1 MKLKNVIKKTLYFTG
16 LLSTTFTFLGSFFKI
31 MHWPGASVMIIMGA
45 FSFAFIFIPLLIF
58 IKLKEVSFLFD
69 KLIYSIGVLL
79 GTILMVGF
87 IFKLMHWPW
96 ATILMLSSIVIF
108 NFVYIPLYF
117 ISRFKR
123 EELKFNT
130 VVNSVVMFS
139 FGSILLALFDFT
151 L

>member
-1 MKLKNVIKKTLYFTG
+1 MKKTLYLIG
-16 LLSTTFTFLGSFFKI
+16 LLSTIFTFLGSFFKI
-31 MHWPGASVMIIMGA
+31 MHWPGAAVMIIMGA

-58 IKLKEVSFLFD
+58 IKFKEVSFLFD
-69 KLIYSIGVLL
+69 NLIYSIGIAL
-79 GTILMVGF
+79 GTILMIGF

-117 ISRFKR
+117 ISRLKR

-130 VVNSVVMFS
+130 VVNSVIMFS
-139 FGSILLALFDFT
+139 FGSILLALFDMT
-151 L
+151 I

>member
-1 MKLKNVIKKTLYFTG
+1 MKKLLYLIG
-16 LLSTTFTFLGSFFKI
+16 LFSTIFTFFGSIFKI

-58 IKLKEVSFLFD
+58 IKFKEVSFLFD
-69 KLIYSIGVLL
+69 NFIYSIGIAL

-117 ISRFKR
+117 ISRLKR

-139 FGSILLALFDFT
+139 FGSILLALFDLT
-151 L
+151 T

>member
-1 MKLKNVIKKTLYFTG
+1 MKKILYLVG
-16 LLSTTFTFLGSFFKI
+16 LLSTIFTFLGSLFKI
-31 MHWPGASVMIIMGA
+31 MHWQGASIMIIMGA

-58 IKLKEVSFLFD
+58 IKFKEVSFLFD
-69 KLIYSIGVLL
+69 KFIYSIGIAL

-87 IFKLMHWPW
+87 IFKLMYWPW
-96 ATILMLSSIVIF
+96 ATVLMLSSVLIF

-130 VVNSVVMFS
+130 IVNSVVMFS
-139 FGSILLALFDFT
+139 FGSVLLALFDLT
-151 L
+151 A

>member
-1 MKLKNVIKKTLYFTG
+1 MKKILYLVG
-16 LLSTTFTFLGSFFKI
+16 LLSTIFTFLGSLFKI
-31 MHWPGASVMIIMGA
+31 MHWQGASVMILMGA
-45 FSFAFIFIPLLIF
+45 FSFAFIFIPILIF
-58 IKLKEVSFLFD
+58 IKFKEVNLLFD
-69 KLIYSIGVLL
+69 KFIYSTGIAL

-96 ATILMLSSIVIF
+96 ATVLMLFSVLIF

-130 VVNSVVMFS
+130 IVNSVVMFS
-139 FGSILLALFDFT
+139 FGSVLLALFDLT
-151 L
+151 A

>member
-1 MKLKNVIKKTLYFTG
+1 MKKILYLIG

-31 MHWPGASVMIIMGA
+31 MHWSGASLMIIIGA

-69 KLIYSIGVLL
+69 KFIYSIGIAL

-87 IFKLMHWPW
+87 IFKLMHWPL
-96 ATILMLSSIVIF
+96 ATVLMLSSVLIF

-130 VVNSVVMFS
+130 IVNSVLMFS
-139 FGSILLALFDFT
+139 FGSVLLALFDLT
-151 L
+151 A

>member
-1 MKLKNVIKKTLYFTG
+1 MKKILYLVG
-16 LLSTTFTFLGSFFKI
+16 LLSTIFTFLGSFFKI
-31 MHWPGASVMIIMGA
+31 MHWQGASIMIIMGA

-58 IKLKEVSFLFD
+58 IKFKEVSLLFD
-69 KLIYSIGVLL
+69 KFIYSIGITL

-87 IFKLMHWPW
+87 IFKLMHSPW
-96 ATILMLSSIVIF
+96 TTILMLSSIVIF

-117 ISRFKR
+117 ISSFKR

-130 VVNSVVMFS
+130 VVNSVIMFS

>member
-1 MKLKNVIKKTLYFTG
+1 MKKLLYLIG
-16 LLSTTFTFLGSFFKI
+16 LFSTIFTFFGSIFKI

-58 IKLKEVSFLFD
+58 IKFKEVSFLFD
-69 KLIYSIGVLL
+69 NFIYSIGIAL
-79 GTILMVGF
+79 GTILMIGF

-117 ISRFKR
+117 ISRLKR

-139 FGSILLALFDFT
+139 FGSILLALFDMT
-151 L
+151 V

>member
-1 MKLKNVIKKTLYFTG
+1 MKKKLYLAG
-16 LLSTTFTFLGSFFKI
+16 LLSTIFTFLGSLFNI
-31 MHWPGASVMIIMGA
+31 MHWKGASVMIIVGA
-45 FSFAFIFIPLLIF
+45 FSFAFIIIPLLIF
-58 IKLKEVSFLFD
+58 IKFKEVSLLFD
-69 KLIYSIGVLL
+69 NFIYSIGITL

-96 ATILMLSSIVIF
+96 ATVLMLSSVLIF

-130 VVNSVVMFS
+130 IVNSVVMFS
-139 FGSILLALFDFT
+139 FGSVLLALFDLT
-151 L
+151 A

>member
-1 MKLKNVIKKTLYFTG
+1 MKKTLYLIG
-16 LLSTTFTFLGSFFKI
+16 LISTIFTFLGSFFKL
-31 MHWPGASVMIIMGA
+31 MHWQGASVIIIMGA

-58 IKLKEVSFLFD
+58 LKFKEVSFLFD
-69 KLIYSIGVLL
+69 KFIYSIGIAL
-79 GTILMVGF
+79 GTLLMVGF
-87 IFKLMHWPW
+87 IFKLMYWPW

-130 VVNSVVMFS
+130 IVNSVVMFS
-139 FGSILLALFDFT
+139 FGNVLLALFDLT
-151 L
+151 A